1 MATIKDGKG
10 TLALAAF
17 DNDAV
22 LSPHEFGRPPTGP
35 NDVSIDIQFCG
46 MCHSDCHA
54 CNGDWFINKHPMTPG
69 HEIAGIVRE
78 VGSAVSKFKVGD
90 RVGVGCMVESCGEC
104 DLCKEG
110 LENHCLGMV
119 QTYSSDFP
127 AGRGENFKGA
137 EGYHTNGGYS
147 TDITVNQ
154 KFVFGIPENVGMEYA
169 GVLFCAGITMFSPL
183 NRHILQKGNGSGEG
197 KKVGIVGFGGLGQ
210 MGVKLAK
217 AMGCEVTVFSRS
229 NSKQEDAKKLGA
241 DVLVHSDEE
250 AVKAAFRQFDVV
262 VDTVSAKHPVAP
274 LVNTLKVGGVYVLIG
289 GVVEPFEISSM
300 QLLFNRQSIEGS
312 LIGSLKETQEM
323 LDFCAKHN
331 IVPEYK
337 VIDAKDANGQFQD
350 LLSGKSDASRAV
362 IDISTL
368 KTLVE
373 STSK

>member
-1 MATIKDGKG
+1 
-10 TLALAAF
+10 
-17 DNDAV
+17 
-22 LSPHEFGRPPTGP
+22 
-35 NDVSIDIQFCG
+35 
-46 MCHSDCHA
+46 
-54 CNGDWFINKHPMTPG
+54 MTPG

-78 VGSAVSKFKVGD
+78 VGSSVSKFKVGD

-104 DLCKEG
+104 DLCKKEG
-110 LENHCLGMV
+110 LENHCPGMV

-127 AGRGENFKGA
+127 TGRGENFKEA

-147 TDITVNQ
+147 TDITVNE
-154 KFVFGIPENVGMEYA
+154 KFVFQIPDNVGMEYA
-169 GVLFCAGITMFSPL
+169 GILFCAGITMFSPL
-183 NRHILQKGNGSGEG
+183 NRHILQKGGGEG

-217 AMGCEVTVFSRS
+217 AMGCDVTVFSRS

-241 DVLVHSDEE
+241 DLLVHSDEA
-250 AVKAAFRQFDVV
+250 AVAAATRHFDVV
-262 VDTVSAKHPVAP
+262 IDTVSVKHPVAP

-289 GVVEPFEISSM
+289 GVVDTFEISPM
-300 QLLFNRQSIEGS
+300 QMLFSRQSIEGS
-312 LIGSLKETQEM
+312 LIGGLKETQEM

-337 VIDAKDANGQFQD
+337 VIDAKDANAQFQD

-373 STSK
+373 SSK